1 MGSSAA
7 GDPPWAASTERG
19 GRGRAGTRKAMAGKG
34 DGGWAER
41 QPRTRA
47 AQESE
52 SLATGHRSRGE
63 LELGDAGASDAEQI
77 GTKAERGLIPR
88 TVKENIERGLVS
100 TSREITP
107 TEKKSDKGRAAGFFQ
122 GEEYVEVELIG
133 EDKE

>member
-34 DGGWAER
+34 DGDWAER

-63 LELGDAGASDAEQI
+63 LELGDAGASDAGQIGTKEI
-77 GTKAERGLIPR
+77 GTKAERGLVPR

-100 TSREITP
+100 TSRE
-107 TEKKSDKGRAAGFFQ
+107 
-122 GEEYVEVELIG
+122 
-133 EDKE
+133 